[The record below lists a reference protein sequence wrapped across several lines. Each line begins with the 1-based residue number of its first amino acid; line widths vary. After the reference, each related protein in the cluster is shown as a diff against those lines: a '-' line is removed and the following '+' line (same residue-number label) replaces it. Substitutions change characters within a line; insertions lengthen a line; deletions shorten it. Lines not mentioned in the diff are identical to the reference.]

1 MDGADHLGQSVK
13 RMSAPL
19 SITGIGAA
27 FVDAIA
33 PVDDDFIHAH
43 NIGKGVTTLVDTHK
57 LGYLLESLT
66 DPLLLPGGSTAN
78 LLCGLAVQ
86 GYPSTFIGRT
96 GDDRYG
102 EIFREA
108 FLPYGI
114 NFPHDRLEGRTTSVC
129 IALLTPDKERSF
141 VVSRHTASY
150 ALKAQDLP
158 LPPDSIDTYI
168 CIEANMALSP
178 AGCHP
183 DESVLAAALIMYGNS
198 RRRLVLGLNDR
209 DIVADMRPLIQ
220 QSLSFGNVMIMGNM
234 NECLA
239 LFDEHDMALAFAKA
253 QSTGRDF
260 IITNGANGAYVVT
273 PDSIDHIPG
282 PDLPPEQVVSTVGA
296 GDQFAAGFI
305 AGMIEGKP
313 YIEAAH
319 QGTAAAGRIIQQR
332 GGRPAL
338 PQGEKK

>member
-1 MDGADHLGQSVK
+1 MDGPDHLGQSVIP
-13 RMSAPL
+13 MNTSPL
-19 SITGIGAA
+19 IIGIGAA

-33 PVDDDFIHAH
+33 HVDDDFIHAH
-43 NIGKGVTTLVDTHK
+43 NIGKGITTLVDTHK
-57 LGYLLESLT
+57 LGYLLESLV
-66 DPLLLPGGSTAN
+66 DPLLVPGGSTAN

-96 GDDRYG
+96 GDDPYG
-102 EIFREA
+102 TLFREA
-108 FLPYGI
+108 FHPYGI
-114 NFPHDRLEGRTTSVC
+114 QFSHDQLEGRTTSVC
-129 IALLTPDKERSF
+129 ITLLTPDKERSF

-150 ALKAQDLP
+150 ALKPQDLP
-158 LPPDSIDTYI
+158 LPADNSSTYI

-183 DESVLAAALIMYGNS
+183 DESVLAAALITYGNS
-198 RRRLVLGLNDR
+198 RRRLVLGLNDCE
-209 DIVADMRPLIQ
+209 IVNHMRPLIQ
-220 QSLSFGNVMIMGNM
+220 QSLSFSNVMIMGNM

-239 LFDEHDMALAFAKA
+239 LFDEHDMALAFEKA

-260 IITNGANGAYVVT
+260 IVTNGANGAYVVT
-273 PDSIDHIPG
+273 PGSIDHIPG
-282 PDLPPEQVVSTVGA
+282 PDLTPEQVVSTVGA

-305 AGMIEGKP
+305 AGMIAGKP

-319 QGTAAAGRIIQQR
+319 QGTAAAARIIQQR

-338 PQGEKK
+338 PQGEKE